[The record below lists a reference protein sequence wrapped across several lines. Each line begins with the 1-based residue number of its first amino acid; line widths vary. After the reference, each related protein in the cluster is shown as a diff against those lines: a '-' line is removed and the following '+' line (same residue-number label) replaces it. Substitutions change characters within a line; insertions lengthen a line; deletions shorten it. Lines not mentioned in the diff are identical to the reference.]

1 MNVVICSAF
10 RNSESYIDRYF
21 EQMYEL
27 ERLLFLRGD
36 CLSLVLGY
44 GDCSDD
50 TATLLFEHTSGGIG
64 ARLIDVS
71 HGGPTFVSI
80 VHEQRFK
87 QLAYIGRVDTR
98 APLKSCHELQ
108 NWHIA

>member
-64 ARLIDVS
+64 ARLIDCPRAALQATCIHRQS
-71 HGGPTFVSI
+71 GH
-80 VHEQRFK
+80 
-87 QLAYIGRVDTR
+87 TR
-98 APLKSCHELQ
+98 TS
-108 NWHIA
+108 